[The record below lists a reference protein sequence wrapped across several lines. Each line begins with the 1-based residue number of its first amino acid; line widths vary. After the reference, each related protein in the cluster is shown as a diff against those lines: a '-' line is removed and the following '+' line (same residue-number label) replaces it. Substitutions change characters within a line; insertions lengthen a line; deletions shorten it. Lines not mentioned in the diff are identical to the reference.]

1 MLTAQQIAA
10 LRDAAYQITD
20 PIIDYLLQDIARRI
34 AEAGQLTSTAAYQ
47 VWRVQQLGKSQR
59 EVEMELR
66 KLLQMS
72 RKQIR
77 KILHQSAQSGYSLDI
92 NRFPTSAAIPFEKN
106 AVLQQI
112 VSSAVELAEDDF
124 TNLTQTLG
132 MVDPYGN
139 ALPLQDVYRSCTDF
153 AFKQVVTGAASYT
166 QAIREA
172 TRNLAS
178 KGVRVI
184 DYESGVH
191 TSLEAAV
198 RRNIMG
204 GLGLMQE
211 QVSQTVHDQLGCDG
225 WEITAHANSA
235 PDHEPIQGRQY
246 PDAAYQVL
254 NNSLRRRIGTLNC
267 GHAAFPIILGLN
279 QPQYTPE
286 ELEKF
291 RADNEK
297 GVTVDGVHYTGYQ
310 ATQMQRSLERAIRAQ
325 KQKVMV
331 DKATEDKEKL
341 AEDQT
346 RLTILRQRYAEFSKA
361 AGLRTQEERTEVAGF
376 GEKSTPRQNSPSSA
390 PKLPEAGTSPRR
402 GMPAD
407 SSPPDTQSEAISVR
421 VEQPVVNQGTEGREN
436 VTEEY
441 IRTATPGQ
449 GEIIFEDGY
458 VAKRHQGEI
467 KMAHWL
473 RDTFGGDITLLK
485 EAEKD
490 SEKRP
495 DYMWRNALWE
505 LKGAHSINGADKRFQ
520 YAIKQIKDKPG
531 GFILDLLED
540 MDMEALERQLTRRFY
555 RNESEINAL
564 DLMILSKGKLLK
576 ILRYKK

>member
-20 PIIDYLLQDIARRI
+20 PITEYLLKDIARRI
-34 AEAGQLTSTAAYQ
+34 AEAGQLTSTAQYQ
-47 VWRVQQLGKSQR
+47 VWRAQRLGKSQR
-59 EVEMELR
+59 EVERELR

-77 KILHQSAQSGYSLDI
+77 KILHQSAQSGYNLDI

-106 AVLQQI
+106 AVLQQV
-112 VSSAVELAEDDF
+112 VSAAVELADDEF
-124 TNLTQTLG
+124 TNIVQTIGFVNPHGKPEPLTSAYIT
-132 MVDPYGN
+132 
-139 ALPLQDVYRSCTDF
+139 SCDF

-172 TRNLAS
+172 TRNLAA

-198 RRNIMG
+198 RRNMLG

-211 QVSQTVHDQLGCDG
+211 QVSQTVHDQLDCDG
-225 WEITAHANSA
+225 WEIDAHANSA
-235 PDHEPIQGRQY
+235 PDHEPIQGKQF
-246 PDAAYQVL
+246 PDAAYQAL
-254 NNSLRRRIGTLNC
+254 NASLVRRIGTLNC
-267 GHAAFPIILGLN
+267 GHAAFPIILGVN
-279 QPQYTPE
+279 RPQYTPE

-291 RADNEK
+291 RTDNEK

-325 KQKVMV
+325 KRKVMV
-331 DKATEDKEKL
+331 DEAAGDKEKL
-341 AEDQT
+341 AADQT
-346 RLTILRQRYAEFSKA
+346 RLTILRQRYAEFCKA
-361 AGLRTQEERTEVAGF
+361 ANLRTQEERTEVAGF
-376 GEKSTPRQNSPSSA
+376 GEKLVPRQETSLPA
-390 PKLPEAGTSPRR
+390 PTLPEASTPPKPEIPVDLGP
-402 GMPAD
+402 PA
-407 SSPPDTQSEAISVR
+407 PQPETGPENAEQSVAHGS
-421 VEQPVVNQGTEGREN
+421 EGQED
-436 VTEEY
+436 VTEQY
-441 IRTATPGQ
+441 IQTATPGQ
-449 GEIIFEDGY
+449 GTIIFEDGY
-458 VAKRHQGEI
+458 VAKKHQDEI

-485 EAEKD
+485 EAQKD